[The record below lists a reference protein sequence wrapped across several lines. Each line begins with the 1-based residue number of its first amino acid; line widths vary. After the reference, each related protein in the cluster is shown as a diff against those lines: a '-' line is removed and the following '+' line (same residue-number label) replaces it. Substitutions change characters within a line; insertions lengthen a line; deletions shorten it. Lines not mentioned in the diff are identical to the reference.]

1 MEKYYENIRKEMD
14 KIINTLK
21 SEYNITL
28 KELKEIQYAIQYKV
42 ENDSSSAIINVYKSF
57 KITCNGNWDKN
68 LVDIVKKQFDM
79 RDCIKYE
86 EKKEEKKIE
95 QDFSEIDEYYSILKN
110 YENDNIDFS
119 IFADKLLKYCDEK
132 DKEICEQNKD
142 NFKILEKLYR
152 KIRN

>member
-95 QDFSEIDEYYSILKN
+95 QDFSEIDKYYSPT
-110 YENDNIDFS
+110 
-119 IFADKLLKYCDEK
+119 
-132 DKEICEQNKD
+132 
-142 NFKILEKLYR
+142 
-152 KIRN
+152 

>member
-1 MEKYYENIRKEMD
+1 
-14 KIINTLK
+14 
-21 SEYNITL
+21 
-28 KELKEIQYAIQYKV
+28 
-42 ENDSSSAIINVYKSF
+42 
-57 KITCNGNWDKN
+57 
-68 LVDIVKKQFDM
+68 M

-95 QDFSEIDEYYSILKN
+95 QDFSEIDKYYSILKN

-119 IFADKLLKYCDEK
+119 VFADKLLKYCDER

-142 NFKILEKLYR
+142 NFKILEKLYK

>member
-14 KIINTLK
+14 KIIDTLK

-28 KELKEIQYAIQYKV
+28 KELKEIQYAIQYEVKD
-42 ENDSSSAIINVYKSF
+42 ESSSAIINVYKSF
-57 KITCNGNWDKN
+57 KITCNGNSDKR

-79 RDCIKYE
+79 RNCIKNQ

-95 QDFSEIDEYYSILKN
+95 QDFSEIDEYYHILKN

-132 DKEICEQNKD
+132 DKEICEQNKN
-142 NFKILEKLYR
+142 NFNILEKIYK
-152 KIRN
+152 KIKN